1 MVFAML
7 LLAGTTLMAAQCAV
21 DNCLRALIA
30 TQTPERRLAS
40 AQAFCANFTR
50 APAAANTSIPSYA
63 SEHCGGTSGPEAS
76 SRFVFLPNA
85 LTRVFQFGRPFAL
98 VSPVSIPVIQTFDE
112 VKAIG
117 DNVRIVSRINGVD
130 ASEFVQNPVDQAS
143 SSRDLDTAY
152 NWIFNSKH
160 NVPYPG
166 ENTTVENTTGKL
178 SSAANFASIQV
189 PFVNITDGE
198 SFYQTFCALGLSAL
212 PGGPPASTATSKRKI
227 VQFGLYPE
235 PVVKSYDGTIS
246 GYLLDDEGLKDV
258 AILNVASF
266 STRSSKI
273 FQKTKIIHL
282 RTNVGGCIFQG
293 HDLFRRFFPYIE
305 QGALTHRRE
314 NDHFLTIAKG
324 IFTAEENM
332 VPSDGD
338 WRSLSQRANY
348 RDPYTAFIREDLNNS
363 YTAADNFGID
373 IAGYGC
379 RQIYT
384 QFFESRHH
392 PLDRRLLCL
401 DMFRFFVRDENSA
414 NIKTIAMAVGPK
426 ADSCKAIPKSL
437 GDRFTNLSSKQK
449 ASLLQLTRLPLLHT
463 MGATLNVCD
472 QDLRDNIGIGIP
484 AHFVNEPVDCG
495 LYWTLTR
502 NGGGCVAETGF
513 GEARPGVQPPSKA
526 AEAAT
531 RPQTKVMSAADD
543 GLDRNHLD

>member
-273 FQKTKIIHL
+273 FQKTVNSLSRPAELMESRKSSTCE
-282 RTNVGGCIFQG
+282 RTSEDG

-348 RDPYTAFIREDLNNS
+348 RADLNM
-363 YTAADNFGID
+363 TK
-373 IAGYGC
+373 
-379 RQIYT
+379 Q
-384 QFFESRHH
+384 
-392 PLDRRLLCL
+392 P
-401 DMFRFFVRDENSA
+401 
-414 NIKTIAMAVGPK
+414 
-426 ADSCKAIPKSL
+426 
-437 GDRFTNLSSKQK
+437 FTSFD
-449 ASLLQLTRLPLLHT
+449 A
-463 MGATLNVCD
+463 
-472 QDLRDNIGIGIP
+472 
-484 AHFVNEPVDCG
+484 
-495 LYWTLTR
+495 
-502 NGGGCVAETGF
+502 
-513 GEARPGVQPPSKA
+513 
-526 AEAAT
+526 
-531 RPQTKVMSAADD
+531 
-543 GLDRNHLD
+543 